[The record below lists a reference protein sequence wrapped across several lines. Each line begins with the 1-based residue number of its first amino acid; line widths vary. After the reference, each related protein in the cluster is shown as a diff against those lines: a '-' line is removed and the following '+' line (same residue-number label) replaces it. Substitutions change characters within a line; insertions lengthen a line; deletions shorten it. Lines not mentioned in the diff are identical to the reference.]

1 VAGATL
7 IGPTE
12 PLTTQSGSLKPDP
25 RGTYKCPKCEH
36 ILRASGLGRHRVY
49 FELNDERTGSGRS
62 FAIVALTSSSR
73 YADELAE
80 RT

>member
-1 VAGATL
+1 
-7 IGPTE
+7 
-12 PLTTQSGSLKPDP
+12 
-25 RGTYKCPKCEH
+25 
-36 ILRASGLGRHRVY
+36 VY